1 MKKLTTTAIITT
13 GLATTIIGHGEEAS
27 ADTFN
32 NIQTPDHSQSF
43 NSNHSNNYNQNYNTS
58 NMNQS
63 ESLTSYSETSTSQ
76 TSTKSTSSSSAN
88 LYTPGQCTYY
98 VFDKKQADG
107 EPISSTWG
115 NANQWASNAAA
126 DGYTVDN
133 TPKEGSILQS
143 TAGSYGH
150 VAYVENVNSDGS
162 VEVSEMNYQGEG
174 VVSSRTISA
183 SEAGSYNYI
192 H

>member
-32 NIQTPDHSQSF
+32 NVQTPEQSQSFHSNYNNSF

-63 ESLTSYSETSTSQ
+63 DSLTSYSQTSTEQTSTEQ

-88 LYTPGQCTYY
+88 LYTPVNVLTTYSIKNKLMENLSAQHGVMQTNGQQMRQLMDT
-98 VFDKKQADG
+98 Q
-107 EPISSTWG
+107 
-115 NANQWASNAAA
+115 
-126 DGYTVDN
+126 
-133 TPKEGSILQS
+133 
-143 TAGSYGH
+143 
-150 VAYVENVNSDGS
+150 
-162 VEVSEMNYQGEG
+162 
-174 VVSSRTISA
+174 
-183 SEAGSYNYI
+183 
-192 H
+192 